1 VKNTTNK
8 MINEN
13 RKISKFEDLF
23 IWQKARELTKEV
35 YRVSSEWKDR
45 SLQDQIRRAAV
56 SVLSNISEGFERGTK
71 DEFLYFLY
79 IARGSAGE
87 VRAQLYVAYDQELIS
102 EGDFKK
108 VQDLADYES
117 RLIAKFIAGYKTK
130 SYGGQRV
137 ADPKFQEKQD
147 SENYLKDIVNKS
159 ATVSPY
165 HGGDGVKMEDKNIIN
180 KSDTVTQ

>member
-1 VKNTTNK
+1 MDNK
-8 MINEN
+8 KQSTI
-13 RKISKFEDLF
+13 KKFEDLF
-23 IWQKARELTKEV
+23 IWQKARELTKEI
-35 YRVSSEWKDR
+35 YRVSDSWRDR

-56 SVLSNISEGFERGTK
+56 SVLSNIAEGFERGTK

-87 VRAQLYVAYDQELIS
+87 VRAQLYVAYDQKFIS
-102 EGDFKK
+102 DADFR
-108 VQDLADYES
+108 VGQDLADYEA

-137 ADPKFQEKQD
+137 ADPRYQEKQD
-147 SENYLKDIVNKS
+147 FDNYLKSLV
-159 ATVSPY
+159 
-165 HGGDGVKMEDKNIIN
+165 N